1 MENFNTTLKIT
12 DMLISRINED
22 TIEYLNQMKNE
33 MEEIYDKVSSYE
45 KSISNDKINIL
56 NKKINDLED
65 KAYNTNKL
73 LDNLIEN
80 QNEILKIINNLS
92 KTNIESH
99 PKKRPIKNMTMDSTT
114 DYDIKS
120 EILTS
125 YIKQDKQLEE
135 KLNIS
140 LENITVTISPDY
152 DGKDYIRIYGDVIR
166 KGQVIWDD
174 EVVDF
179 IDIIA
184 VCYSSNNNILNIE
197 RDILEGINTREYDTF
212 DIFIV
217 LSNVNEI
224 TEIKIYPKV

>member
-12 DMLISRINED
+12 DMLISRINDD

-45 KSISNDKINIL
+45 KSVSNDKIDIL
-56 NKKINDLED
+56 NKKINDLEN

-73 LDNLIEN
+73 LDDLIEN

-92 KTNIESH
+92 KTNIEYH
-99 PKKRPIKNMTMDSTT
+99 PKKPIKNMTMNSTT

-152 DGKDYIRIYGDVIR
+152 DGKDYINIYGDVIR
-166 KGQVIWDD
+166 NGVVLWDD

-179 IDIIA
+179 IEIIA
-184 VCYSSNNNILNIE
+184 VCYSSNNNILTIE
-197 RDILEGINTREYDTF
+197 RDILGDINTREYDTF
-212 DIFIV
+212 NIFIV
-217 LSNVNEI
+217 LSNMNEI